1 MAETRRLTPEELR
14 DQVAEL
20 LPDGPIAIALGGG
33 ADSAVAAWASV
44 PHPMIR
50 GVFVDHGL
58 RGSAE
63 LKTAALAL
71 AGQLELAVTVLD
83 APVEAGTNLESR
95 ARSARWHAIDASRR
109 RGEVVVTGHSQ
120 DDLAETVVMNLLRGA
135 GSHGIAAMADPRHDI
150 VRPLLHVSRADLR
163 ALAEELG
170 LPFADDPAN
179 DDPTHLRNRVRLDLI
194 PLLERE
200 YRQGVRGTLARAAF
214 LAAADDAA
222 LDAAATV
229 IGIIEEDNA
238 LLVPT
243 AMLNTM
249 PTPVTSRAIR
259 RALRRLHPPYAGTAA
274 DVDAVLAVAR
284 GEHRRVTLTGGVTA
298 SWERAYVALWV
309 SEPIVPKPAPLQIGG
324 SVRFGPR
331 LITAVATRIAGPKRA
346 STVLVDPVVF
356 DAGVTVRPAAIG
368 ERIDIEHGTKLIRDA
383 LAEATVPVRRRPA
396 WPVLANSAKIAA
408 VVAGRVAPWARPTG
422 DSAIAVTEEWV

>member
-95 ARSARWHAIDASRR
+95 ARSARWNAIDASRR

-179 DDPTHLRNRVRLDLI
+179 EDPTHLRNRVRADLI

-229 IGIIEEDNA
+229 IGII
-238 LLVPT
+238 
-243 AMLNTM
+243 
-249 PTPVTSRAIR
+249 
-259 RALRRLHPPYAGTAA
+259 
-274 DVDAVLAVAR
+274 
-284 GEHRRVTLTGGVTA
+284 
-298 SWERAYVALWV
+298 
-309 SEPIVPKPAPLQIGG
+309 
-324 SVRFGPR
+324 
-331 LITAVATRIAGPKRA
+331 
-346 STVLVDPVVF
+346 
-356 DAGVTVRPAAIG
+356 
-368 ERIDIEHGTKLIRDA
+368 
-383 LAEATVPVRRRPA
+383 
-396 WPVLANSAKIAA
+396 
-408 VVAGRVAPWARPTG
+408 
-422 DSAIAVTEEWV
+422 